1 LVVGLYDDSFSGDS
15 AGYEGTSAM
24 TFTLDPIDP
33 IVGTS
38 GMKLIASSDI
48 GLNPSWMAASHQCA
62 ATCGLFALSESQLYS
77 GKAEG
82 SVASMELQCDGSLQV
97 TSRQGS
103 GGGAPAFLSID
114 PTGQYLLAANYA
126 GGNVGVLPVME
137 YKGVGVLGPVQQ
149 VKEFGNQAKA
159 HSAVFGPSAEALF
172 VPTLGLDRV
181 QQLTFSNGKISQNGD
196 PLKVP
201 ENEGPRHIAF
211 QPSGNVAVL
220 LNEGSADAECTVVL
234 CEFDES
240 TGRIT
245 ELATYDT
252 LPATIASSSNM
263 YPAEVQFTKDGA
275 YVLVSMR
282 DASDEKKDGI
292 TVFRVNEG
300 ALEFV
305 EYAPVGHYPR
315 SMMLTDD
322 GLVITG
328 NQKDNS
334 LTVLHFDGGHLTR
347 IGEDIPIGQS
357 PAFVGVFD
365 MPSCSSA
372 VLV

>member
-1 LVVGLYDDSFSGDS
+1 
-15 AGYEGTSAM
+15 
-24 TFTLDPIDP
+24 
-33 IVGTS
+33 
-38 GMKLIASSDI
+38 
-48 GLNPSWMAASHQCA
+48 
-62 ATCGLFALSESQLYS
+62 
-77 GKAEG
+77 
-82 SVASMELQCDGSLQV
+82 MELQCDGSLQV

-114 PTGQYLLAANYA
+114 PTGKYLLAANYA

-347 IGEDIPIGQS
+347 IGEDIPIGRS

-365 MPSCSSA
+365 MPNCSSA